1 MSKRE
6 LVLRALH
13 QQQVERVPVGF
24 WFHFITNEEELRQP
38 VPAVIERNIA
48 GHQAFIA
55 AFQPDF
61 VKLMSDGFFY
71 YPNDHIAQAKTIDD
85 LKDIQSIGK
94 DHPWIQQQVDLVK
107 QQKEQFVEDIA
118 AFYNIFAPATYFKWQ
133 LAGGEAQF
141 ADFLLENPDLTK
153 QVLAVIAEDIAYLVT
168 AILSQADIDGI
179 YLSVQNVQDPRI
191 SSDVYAQL
199 VRSSDLLVLKAANTV
214 SANNILH
221 ICGYEGATNDLS
233 LYQDYPSA
241 AVNWAVGPE
250 ELSLAEGKELFERT
264 VIGGFDNTV
273 NSVLYQGNQTDIQHT
288 AQALLEE
295 AGETGVI
302 LGADCTVPS
311 DIPLEY
317 LQWVREVTYQKAANT
332 SPSDNY

>member
-13 QQQVERVPVGF
+13 QQKVERVPVGF

-38 VPAVIERNIA
+38 IPEIIERNIA
-48 GHQAFIA
+48 GHQTFIA
-55 AFQPDF
+55 EFQPDF

-71 YPNDHIAQAKTIDD
+71 YPNEQIAQARTIDD

-94 DHPWIQQQVDLVK
+94 EHPWIQQQVALVK
-107 QQKEQFVEDIA
+107 EQKKHFLEDIA

-133 LAGGEAQF
+133 LPGGEAQF
-141 ADFLLENPDLTK
+141 AEFLLENPELT
-153 QVLAVIAEDIAYLVT
+153 QHVLNVIAEDISHLVT
-168 AILSQADIDGI
+168 AVLSQTDIDGI
-179 YLSVQNVQDPRI
+179 YLSVQNVQDQRI
-191 SSDVYAQL
+191 SSDIYARFI
-199 VRSSDLLVLKAANTV
+199 RSSDLIVLEAANRS

-233 LYQDYPSA
+233 LYKDYPSA

-250 ELSLAEGKELFERT
+250 QVSLIEGKNLFDRT
-264 VIGGFDNTV
+264 VIGGFDNTA
-273 NSVLYQGNQTDIQHT
+273 NSILYHGNQTDIQQAT
-288 AQALLEE
+288 QALLEE
-295 AGETGVI
+295 AGEVGII

-311 DIPLEY
+311 DTPLEH
-317 LQWVREVTYQKAANT
+317 LQWVREVTYQ
-332 SPSDNY
+332 

>member
-13 QQQVERVPVGF
+13 QQKVERVPVGF
-24 WFHFITNEEELRQP
+24 WFHFITDEEELRQP
-38 VPAVIERNIA
+38 IPEVIERNIS
-48 GHQAFIA
+48 GHQTFIT

-71 YPNDHIAQAKTIDD
+71 YPNDQIAQANTIED
-85 LKDIQSIGK
+85 LKDLQPISK
-94 DHPWIQQQVDLVK
+94 DHPWIQQQAALVN
-107 QQKEQFVEDIA
+107 QQKAQFVEDIA

-133 LAGGEAQF
+133 LPGGEAQF
-141 ADFLLENPDLTK
+141 ADFLLENPELTQ
-153 QVLAVIAEDIAYLVT
+153 QVLNVIAEDIAHLVT
-168 AILSQADIDGI
+168 AVLSQSDIDGI
-179 YLSVQNVQDPRI
+179 YLSVQNVQDQRI
-191 SSDVYAQL
+191 SSDVYDQF
-199 VRSSDLLVLKAANTV
+199 VRSSDLIVLNAANAA

-250 ELSLAEGKELFERT
+250 ELGLAEGKEFFERT

-273 NSVLYQGNQTDIQHT
+273 NSVLYQGNQSDIQQAT
-288 AQALLEE
+288 QALLEE
-295 AGETGVI
+295 AGETGII

-311 DIPLEY
+311 DIPLEH
-317 LQWVREVTYQKAANT
+317 LQWVREVTYQKNASST
-332 SPSDNY
+332 LGSK

>member
-13 QQQVERVPVGF
+13 QHPVERVPVGF

-38 VPAVIERNIA
+38 TPEIIQRNIT
-48 GHQAFIA
+48 GHQAFIT

-71 YPNDHIAQAKTIDD
+71 YPNDQIAKAKTIED
-85 LKDIQSIGK
+85 LKGIQSIGAE
-94 DHPWIQQQVDLVK
+94 HPWLQQQVALVN
-107 QQKEQFVEDIA
+107 QQKAQFVEDIA

-133 LAGGEAQF
+133 LPGGEAQF
-141 ADFLLENPDLTK
+141 ADFLLENPELTK
-153 QVLAVIAEDIAYLVT
+153 QVLDVIAEDIAHLVT
-168 AILSQADIDGI
+168 AVLSQTNIDGI
-179 YLSVQNVQDPRI
+179 YLSVQNVQDQRI
-191 SSDVYAQL
+191 SSDVYAQY
-199 VRSSDLLVLKAANTV
+199 VRSSDLIPLKAANTV

-250 ELSLAEGKELFERT
+250 KLSLAEGKELFERT

-273 NSVLYQGNQTDIQHT
+273 NSVLYHGSQTDIQQT

-311 DIPLEY
+311 DISLKH
-317 LQWVREVTYQKAANT
+317 LRWVRDVTLQKNASST
-332 SPSDNY
+332 LSGK

>member
-13 QQQVERVPVGF
+13 QQKVERVPVGF

-38 VPAVIERNIA
+38 IPEVIERNIA
-48 GHQAFIA
+48 GHQTFIA
-55 AFQPDF
+55 EFQPDF

-71 YPNDHIAQAKTIDD
+71 YPNEQIAQARTIDD

-94 DHPWIQQQVDLVK
+94 EHPWIQQQVALVRE
-107 QQKEQFVEDIA
+107 QKKHFLEDIA

-133 LAGGEAQF
+133 LPGGEAQF
-141 ADFLLENPDLTK
+141 AEFLLENPELT
-153 QVLAVIAEDIAYLVT
+153 QHVLNVIAEDISHLVT
-168 AILSQADIDGI
+168 AVLSQTDIDGI
-179 YLSVQNVQDPRI
+179 YLSVQNVQDQRI
-191 SSDVYAQL
+191 SSDIYARFI
-199 VRSSDLLVLKAANTV
+199 RSSDLIVLEAANRI

-250 ELSLAEGKELFERT
+250 QVSLIEGKNLFDRT
-264 VIGGFDNTV
+264 VIGGFDNTA
-273 NSVLYQGNQTDIQHT
+273 NSILYHGNQTDIQQAT
-288 AQALLEE
+288 QALLEE
-295 AGETGVI
+295 AGEIGII

-311 DIPLEY
+311 DTPLEH
-317 LQWVREVTYQKAANT
+317 LQWVREVTYQ
-332 SPSDNY
+332 

>member
-13 QQQVERVPVGF
+13 QQKVERVPVGF

-38 VPAVIERNIA
+38 IPEIIERNIA
-48 GHQAFIA
+48 GHQTFIA
-55 AFQPDF
+55 EFQPDF

-71 YPNDHIAQAKTIDD
+71 YPNEQIAQARTIDD

-94 DHPWIQQQVDLVK
+94 EHPWIQQQVALVK
-107 QQKEQFVEDIA
+107 EQKKHFLEDIA

-133 LAGGEAQF
+133 LPGGEAQF
-141 ADFLLENPDLTK
+141 AEFLLENPELT
-153 QVLAVIAEDIAYLVT
+153 QHVLNVIAEDISHLVT
-168 AILSQADIDGI
+168 AVLSQTDIDGI
-179 YLSVQNVQDPRI
+179 YLSVQNVQDQRI
-191 SSDVYAQL
+191 SSDIYARFI
-199 VRSSDLLVLKAANTV
+199 RSSDLIVLEAANRI

-233 LYQDYPSA
+233 LYKDYPSA

-250 ELSLAEGKELFERT
+250 QVSLIEGKNLFDRT
-264 VIGGFDNTV
+264 VIGGFDNTA
-273 NSVLYQGNQTDIQHT
+273 NSILYHGNQTDIQQAT
-288 AQALLEE
+288 QALLEE
-295 AGETGVI
+295 AGEVGII

-311 DIPLEY
+311 DTPLEH
-317 LQWVREVTYQKAANT
+317 LQWVREVTYQ
-332 SPSDNY
+332 